1 MPDDPKPEGSPES
14 ESAPKPEAPPPPPAG
29 AAPLATPT
37 PIPAEPAATPAPNP
51 SAPAATEPAT
61 IPPTPPSAHTP
72 ATTPA
77 PNPPTPS
84 PAAPTAT
91 PTPPSVPAPAT
102 TPVPKPPSP
111 PAKPAAPP
119 APKPPA
125 VMLTVPWES
134 DLTSA
139 LAAEFGPAIPE
150 FLSYLGQNFLVAHI
164 DALVPLLLTLKDD
177 FGFDYLVDVTAVHW
191 PQRDQPFDIIYVL
204 YSFTRN
210 ERIRIKL
217 KIKETEQPV
226 SATAVYPTANWL
238 EREVYDMF
246 GIEFADH
253 PNMTR
258 ILLPDDWS
266 TFPLR
271 KENSILKM
279 DQNWVQANL
288 GIESGQ

>member
-1 MPDDPKPEGSPES
+1 MPDDPKPEGPPAP
-14 ESAPKPEAPPPPPAG
+14 ESAPQPEAPPAPPPPVEPAAVTAAAPAVPPPAAPV
-29 AAPLATPT
+29 AA
-37 PIPAEPAATPAPNP
+37 AA
-51 SAPAATEPAT
+51 
-61 IPPTPPSAHTP
+61 
-72 ATTPA
+72 
-77 PNPPTPS
+77 
-84 PAAPTAT
+84 
-91 PTPPSVPAPAT
+91 
-102 TPVPKPPSP
+102 PKPPAP

-125 VMLTVPWES
+125 VMVTTPWES
-134 DLTSA
+134 DLTAA

-150 FLSYLGQNFLVAHI
+150 FLSYLGQSFMVAHT
-164 DALVPLLLTLKDD
+164 DALIPLLLTLKDD

-191 PQRDQPFDIIYVL
+191 PQREQPFDVIYVL
-204 YSFTRN
+204 YSFARN

-217 KIKETEQPV
+217 KIQETEKPA
-226 SATAVYPTANWL
+226 SATAVYPTADWL

-258 ILLPDDWS
+258 ILMPDEWS

-271 KENSILKM
+271 KENNILNM
-279 DQNWVQANL
+279 DQKWVQENL